1 MIELDVFH
9 KYGEEIEKQL
19 RLKSFPLAIKLLR
32 KGEGIAEGA
41 KRPKRDLGFH
51 LSTCQAFSISRREGT
66 HLAMLKEDMWCF
78 EPVIGYGLARPPK
91 YFLDG
96 YNRFPET
103 ARTLEAGK
111 NWARAFPHLEYDKY
125 TGIVSAPLT
134 KANFEPDLVMIY
146 CNPAQLTQLLI
157 VVNWIDGH
165 DITCRLSGHAAC
177 VYSIVPVI
185 QRRQYQVS
193 SLCIG
198 DRRRATAQ
206 DNELVFTAPKEKI
219 EDLVLGLKALAK
231 SGAGLPVKFTVIPEY
246 ELEESYAKIGKMLGM
261 EVK

>member
-1 MIELDVFH
+1 MRELDIFC

-32 KGEGIAEGA
+32 KKEDIPEGA
-41 KRPKRDLGFH
+41 KRPKRDLGKH
-51 LSTCQAFSISRREGT
+51 LSTCQAFSMSRRQGMS
-66 HLAMLKEDMWCF
+66 LAMLKEDMWCF
-78 EPVIGYGLARPPK
+78 EPVIGYGFAKPPK
-91 YFLDG
+91 YFLEG
-96 YNRFPET
+96 HNRFPGT
-103 ARTLEAGK
+103 AKTLEAGR
-111 NWARAFPHLEYDKY
+111 NWAQAFPHLEYGKY
-125 TGIVSAPLT
+125 IGIVSTPLM
-134 KANFEPDLVMIY
+134 KANFEPDLIMIY
-146 CNPAQLTQLLI
+146 CDPAQLTQLLI

-185 QRRQYQVS
+185 QNRQYQVS

-198 DRRRATAQ
+198 DRKRAMAQ
-206 DNELVFTAPKEKI
+206 DNELVFTAPTEKV

-231 SGAGLPVKFTVIPEY
+231 YGNELPVKFTVMPEY
-246 ELEESYAKIGKMLGM
+246 ELEESYTKIGKMLGM